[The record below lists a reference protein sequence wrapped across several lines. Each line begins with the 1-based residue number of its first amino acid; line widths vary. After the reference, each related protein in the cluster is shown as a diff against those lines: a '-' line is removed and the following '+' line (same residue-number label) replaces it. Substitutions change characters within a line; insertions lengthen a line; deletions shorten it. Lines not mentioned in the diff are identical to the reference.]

1 MMIRAMMIA
10 SVIGFGFA
18 MGAAQAETAS
28 VATLTQVGGKVMVN
42 KGKGFVAA
50 KSGMALAEND
60 RLITLDAS
68 SASVV
73 FADGCVNNVKA
84 NSVLSVSKAAGC
96 KAPALAVN
104 SSMPLRYAQGTS
116 ITTTDAGK
124 LGTVETIGGISGKW
138 LLIGGL
144 ITFVAAASSTDNNN
158 NNPVSGQ

>member
-1 MMIRAMMIA
+1 MMMIRAITIA
-10 SVIGFGFA
+10 SVMSLGLTVS
-18 MGAAQAETAS
+18 AAQADTAS

-84 NSVLSVSKAAGC
+84 NSVLAVSKAAGC
-96 KAPALAVN
+96 KTQAMNVN
-104 SSMPLRYAQGTS
+104 SPMPIRYAQTGGTQNDGN
-116 ITTTDAGK
+116 T
-124 LGTVETIGGISGKW
+124 GGGEGGNKMMPW
-138 LLIGGL
+138 LIGGGAIL
-144 ITFVAAASSTDNNN
+144 LLASTNDDKK
-158 NNPVSGQ
+158 VSGE